1 LIAPGAQ
8 DAAFSPRQSGT
19 GGRHLEAVLGTGYLL
34 NELAFGAVTG
44 YERRAGITSLESG
57 LLLIEPQPIHLLG
70 GAMASVAI
78 LMKNGFDV
86 AQKLHGCLDR
96 RWQRRRILCRL
107 NVRPRQVRD
116 RKSVV

>member
-1 LIAPGAQ
+1 MRRIQQAIYQLLICIGTAV
-8 DAAFSPRQSGT
+8 RQEVIHFLRRESGT
-19 GGRHLEAVLGTGYLL
+19 RGRHLKAVLGTGYLL

-44 YERRAGITSLESG
+44 YERRAGITSFESG

-96 RWQRRRILCRL
+96 RWQRRRIL
-107 NVRPRQVRD
+107 
-116 RKSVV
+116 